1 MKWPNQL
8 TLIRHDVSAFNAMK
22 KVKEAD
28 PRHRRMR
35 ELYERHDLSESEY
48 RELRECAQHIQNRY
62 GLKTVGD
69 WNTPLA
75 DASSPLGKTVGDR
88 LAGDCTIALPDVIM
102 VSPYVRTL
110 DTLKGLCAGWLAL
123 KQVKVVVEE
132 RLREQEHG
140 LAILYNDWRAFQ
152 ALHPEQRLLRE
163 AEGRYWYRYPQGEN
177 VADVRERMRS
187 FMGTLTR
194 DFAGMNVLCVMH
206 HLAILAFR
214 ANMERWDADEFIR
227 VDEQEKPINCGVTV
241 YDGNPKLGRDG
252 RLVLRKYNMKFYET

>member
-22 KVKEAD
+22 KAKEAD
-28 PRHRRMR
+28 PRHVRLR
-35 ELYERHDLSESEY
+35 ELYEKPDLTEGEHL
-48 RELRECAQHIQNRY
+48 ELLECARYIQNRY
-62 GLKTVGD
+62 GLKKVGD

-75 DASSPLGKTVGDR
+75 DALSPLGKTVGER
-88 LAGDCTIALPDVIM
+88 LAGGNIVRLPDVIM

-110 DTLKGLCAGWLAL
+110 DTLKGLCAGWPEL

-152 ALHPEQRLLRE
+152 SLHQEQRLLRE
-163 AEGRYWYRYPQGEN
+163 AEGRYWYRFPQGEN

-194 DFAGMNVLCVMH
+194 DFSGVDVMCVMH

-227 VDEQEKPINCGVTV
+227 VDEDEKPINCGVTV
-241 YDGNPKLGRDG
+241 YDGNPSLGRDG
-252 RLVLRKYNMKFYET
+252 RLVLREYNMKLYGT